1 MGAYI
6 DPAWW
11 REAAIA
17 EPLRQRDVAAIFRV
31 LKKHGWSNTRI
42 AAVTGLGTPRVGDIL
57 AGRHL
62 VQTYP
67 VLERIA
73 DGLGIERGLMGLAYT
88 ANEMVTQSS
97 PSEEGAV
104 QVDPAAAA
112 LTEDRAW
119 GLSWGADVSSTLHVV
134 TGMWRA
140 DMDRRNFLVSAGFA
154 GGGFAGPARDWLLG
168 WPDAEVGTTGTG
180 RKVGQTDVDM
190 LWMSCQSFQE
200 MDRRMGGGYAR
211 GSLVHFLNNVVTPL
225 LRGDYT
231 EEVGRQLLAVAARLT
246 DIAGYSAYDAH
257 EQGLAQ
263 RYYIQA
269 LRMARS
275 ADNDALGAHI
285 FGDMTRQS
293 YYIGELDE
301 AVSLARAGQQAAQRA
316 NSWFGV
322 ARCASLEARALAMQ
336 GDKKASE
343 AAMTRAERAMTR
355 ANPDEEPVWIKYFS
369 TDQLEAE
376 FAHAAEALGRPKEV
390 LRFAEPALAAD
401 RPLERRNVLVG
412 TTAAR
417 AHAANGDIEKAAH
430 LGIQVL
436 DMISGMSSERA
447 LDAAKLLR
455 ADLAPYSRGVA
466 AGFAAKARELLPV

>member
-1 MGAYI
+1 MN
-6 DPAWW
+6 
-11 REAAIA
+11 R
-17 EPLRQRDVAAIFRV
+17 RDFVV
-31 LKKHGWSNTRI
+31 NT
-42 AAVTGLGTPRVGDIL
+42 AFV
-57 AGRHL
+57 
-62 VQTYP
+62 
-67 VLERIA
+67 
-73 DGLGIERGLMGLAYT
+73 
-88 ANEMVTQSS
+88 
-97 PSEEGAV
+97 
-104 QVDPAAAA
+104 
-112 LTEDRAW
+112 
-119 GLSWGADVSSTLHVV
+119 
-134 TGMWRA
+134 
-140 DMDRRNFLVSAGFA
+140 

-168 WPDAEVGTTGTG
+168 WPDADVSSVGTG

-190 LWMSCQSFQE
+190 LWLSCHSFQE
-200 MDRRMGGGYAR
+200 IDRRMGGGYAR

-225 LRGDYT
+225 LRGDFT
-231 EEVGRQLLAVAARLT
+231 EDVGRQLLAVSARLT

-316 NSWFGV
+316 SSWFGV

-336 GDKKASE
+336 GDRTSSQ
-343 AAMTRAERAMTR
+343 AAMTRAEKAMAK
-355 ANPDEEPVWIKYFS
+355 ANADDEPAWIKYFS
-369 TDQLEAE
+369 MDQLEAE
-376 FAHAAEALGRPKEV
+376 FAHAAEALGRPREV

-436 DMISGMSSERA
+436 DMIGAMSSERA
-447 LDAAKLLR
+447 LDSARQLR
-455 ADLAPYSRGVA
+455 TVLAPTHGEPQQSLPRRHERFCPRDHPRNFGV
-466 AGFAAKARELLPV
+466 